1 MHTLGYDFK
10 PWEAE
15 KSIADGPS
23 ILSYVNET
31 ADEYRIRERIRF
43 SQKARSRRL
52 VQRAWSVGANGRYVR
67 MASVAIAVAFS

>member
-43 SQKARSRRL
+43 SQKL
-52 VQRAWSVGANGRYVR
+52 VAADCVVSAANG
-67 MASVAIAVAFS
+67 S